1 MWSGATR
8 YDSNEKGG
16 GVDEDG
22 VQGLGCL
29 SKSVLCVHLLIEKV
43 TI

>member
-8 YDSNEKGG
+8 YDSNEKGEG

-22 VQGLGCL
+22 VQGPGVCQ
-29 SKSVLCVHLLIEKV
+29 KV
-43 TI
+43 YYVYIY